1 MTPVLATWIVR
12 QIVFDGVIS
21 GLVYGLLAMGIVLIY
36 RSTKVI
42 NFAVGNMGLP
52 GAALFAL
59 LVINWSVPFWVAL
72 GLSLVVGSL
81 ASTVV
86 ELTVIRRLFNSPRV
100 ILLMATVGIAQ
111 LMRAV
116 VASFPKASGT
126 QTRYPVAVGS
136 KFNWIGVRVSG
147 TSLTILLVVPM
158 VALGLGL
165 LLNRTTFG
173 KSVAASADN
182 PDLARLSGINPKIV
196 STFVWT
202 IGGLLSTLSMV
213 LLGGGSGVSGLDN
226 LGPFTLSKALAA
238 AVIAGMVSFP
248 RAMIAG
254 VGIGIAQNIIGFN
267 FFNDPGLVDFLIFI
281 AVAVAL
287 WFQSRSSD
295 DSVISF
301 TPKIRPIPEALKSVW
316 WIRHMSRIA
325 MIVLLTVTVAVTAT
339 HQWNP
344 LLDIKA
350 SQFLTF
356 TLIIGFAIC
365 AASVTVVTGWSGQ
378 LSLSQMAFAG
388 IGALTAAALAR
399 GVELDIGWRSL
410 RLIQFHAPALPAVL
424 SIVIA
429 TFMTAIIAAI
439 IGVGALQVRGL
450 LLAVSTFV
458 FAIAAQQYIYS
469 RPFFNDGKS
478 SVVFER
484 GSVFGIDLQSQRA
497 FFYFSL
503 VGLVIVLMLLS
514 RLRNSGV
521 GRRTIAV
528 RDNIQAASAY
538 TVNPARVRLTAFT
551 LAGGVAGFGG
561 GILGNLVRN
570 IRYTETLF
578 QVQDSLKVVSI
589 VVIGGLGSVAG
600 PLLGALWVEGLP
612 AFWSSNDLVPLFT
625 SSIGL
630 LVILMYFPGGFAQV
644 AYEFRDRVINWAER
658 RLDQPEVVKETLA
671 LPASVRRDTS
681 RIQIPEIV
689 LDASAVTVRF
699 GGNYA
704 VRDVHLDIHRDEI
717 VGLIG
722 TNGAGK
728 STLMNAIGGFVTS
741 TGRIR
746 LLGRDITRLSPPAR
760 ARRGLGRTF
769 QVATLFP
776 ELTVRETIQ
785 VALEARHR
793 SSFTATA
800 LLLNGASERQQAS
813 EAVDLIDFLGLG
825 RFADTYVSDLST
837 GTCRIVKLAGLLAV
851 NAQLLCLDEPTAG
864 VAQRETEAFGPLL
877 VEIRREL
884 GASMLII
891 EHNMPLI
898 MSISD
903 RVYCLESGTVI
914 AEGPPD
920 QVRNDPAVVASYLGT
935 AGHPIEGNDTVRE
948 A

>member
-1 MTPVLATWIVR
+1 MTPVLATWIIR

-59 LVINWSVPFWVAL
+59 LIINWSVPFWVAL
-72 GLSLVVGSL
+72 GLALVVGSL

-86 ELTVIRRLFNSPRV
+86 ELIVVRRLFNSPRV

-116 VASFPKASGT
+116 VASFPDVNGA
-126 QTRYPVAVGS
+126 QTRYPVAAGS
-136 KFNWIGVRVSG
+136 TFRWINIRVSG
-147 TSLTILLVVPM
+147 TSLTILVVVPV

-182 PDLARLSGINPKIV
+182 PDLARLSGINPRVV

-213 LLGGGSGVSGLDN
+213 LLGGGGGVSGLDN

-267 FFNDPGLVDFLIFI
+267 FFNDPGLIDFLIFI

-287 WFQSRSSD
+287 WFQSRGSD

-301 TPKIRPIPEALKSVW
+301 TPKIRPIPEALKAVW

-325 MIVLLTVTVAVTAT
+325 MVALLAFTVAITAT

-344 LLDIKA
+344 LLDIKP
-350 SQFLTF
+350 SQFLTY
-356 TLIIGFAIC
+356 TLIVGFAIC

-399 GVELDIGWRSL
+399 GFELDIGWRSL
-410 RLIQFHAPALPAVL
+410 RVIQFQAPALPAVM

-429 TFMTAIIAAI
+429 TFTTAIVAAI
-439 IGVGALQVRGL
+439 IGVAALQVRGL

-469 RPFFNDGKS
+469 RPFFSDGES

-484 GSVFGIDLQSQRA
+484 GSAFGIDLRSQRT

-528 RDNIQAASAY
+528 RDNSHAASAY
-538 TVNPARVRLTAFT
+538 TVNPARVRLIAFT

-561 GILGNLVRN
+561 AILGNLVRN

-600 PLLGALWVEGLP
+600 PLLGALWVQGLP

-630 LVILMYFPGGFAQV
+630 LMILMYFPGGFAQI
-644 AYEFRDRVINWAER
+644 AYGLRGRVIDWAEK
-658 RLDQPEVVKETLA
+658 RLDQPDVVKPTSA
-671 LPASVRRDTS
+671 LPASVKRDAS
-681 RIQIPEIV
+681 RIEIPEVV
-689 LDASAVTVRF
+689 LEASAITVHF

-728 STLMNAIGGFVTS
+728 STLMNAIGGFVPS

-776 ELTVRETIQ
+776 ELTVRETVQ
-785 VALEARHR
+785 VALEARYR
-793 SSFTATA
+793 STFTATA
-800 LLLNGASERQQAS
+800 LLLNGASERRQAS
-813 EAVDLIDFLGLG
+813 EAVELIDFLGLG
-825 RFADTYVSDLST
+825 RYADTYISDLST

-851 NAQLLCLDEPTAG
+851 NAHLLCLDEPTAG

-877 VEIRREL
+877 AEIRSEL

-920 QVRNDPAVVASYLGT
+920 RVRSDPAVVTSYLGT
-935 AGHPIEGNDTVRE
+935 AKRAIQGDDTVRE